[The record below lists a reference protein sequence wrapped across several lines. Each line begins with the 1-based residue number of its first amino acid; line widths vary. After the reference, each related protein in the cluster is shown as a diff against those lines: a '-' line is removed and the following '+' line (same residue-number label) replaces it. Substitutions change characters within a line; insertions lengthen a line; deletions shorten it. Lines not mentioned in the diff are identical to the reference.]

1 MAMLHIKG
9 RILQLLEERGALWD
23 YELFELLAAEY
34 PEVGGQYWYDTIRL
48 MLADL
53 YSSGLTKSVEET
65 LDPGKSFGVEKI
77 LFRFELTGFGRE
89 RMRHTG
95 LSTGRRQEVTA

>member
-1 MAMLHIKG
+1 MAKLHIKG
-9 RILQLLEERGALWD
+9 RILQLFEERGPLWD
-23 YELFELLAAEY
+23 YEVFELVAAEY
-34 PEVGGQYWYDTIRL
+34 GEVEGQYWYDTLRL
-48 MLADL
+48 VLADL
-53 YSSGLTKSVEET
+53 YSSGLTTSIEET

-77 LFRFELTGFGRE
+77 LFRFELTAFGRE

>member
-1 MAMLHIKG
+1 MAQLHIKG
-9 RILQLLEERGALWD
+9 RILQLLEERGPLWD
-23 YELFELLAAEY
+23 YEIFELIAAEY
-34 PEVGGQYWYDTIRL
+34 AEVHGQYWYDTLRL
-48 MLADL
+48 VLADL

-65 LDPGKSFGVEKI
+65 LDAGKSFGVAKI
-77 LFRFELTGFGRE
+77 LFRFELTAFGRE